1 MAGDEGRQPLR
12 QPPPVQGATSAD
24 PRERRQCVSSPS
36 QWSTRLPS
44 RSPFFWLVL
53 RSRLA
58 LRGPEAQPLLAR
70 PTRGRLLLHLPP
82 PQGPPKSETRRA
94 CVRVPRRCPRAPRG
108 SKKDLP
114 GHGVPSGPSV
124 IAPCVRD
131 RLSVSVFTPCSV
143 LCYSG
148 YFSLRKSK
156 LLREKKKIFALK
168 FPGHQEWKTFFQ

>member
-94 CVRVPRRCPRAPRG
+94 CVRVPRRCPRAPPGKQEGSAGPRG
-108 SKKDLP
+108 SFRPL
-114 GHGVPSGPSV
+114 S
-124 IAPCVRD
+124 D
-131 RLSVSVFTPCSV
+131 RSLCPRSPLSVCVHPMQCLV
-143 LCYSG
+143 L
-148 YFSLRKSK
+148 FWL
-156 LLREKKKIFALK
+156 
-168 FPGHQEWKTFFQ
+168 FQLTEI